1 MVFVPINRPLK
12 ETKKFGERSR
22 ENGFRT
28 ISTGSCQPIK
38 KANLDLDDVLPLLLH
53 DEGLLEVGHLVYDSL
68 LCRRL
73 QHVHQVHTLLAQFKS
88 AQVKTNIV
96 IAVVG
101 ISSLIGI
108 AC

>member
-1 MVFVPINRPLK
+1 
-12 ETKKFGERSR
+12 
-22 ENGFRT
+22 
-28 ISTGSCQPIK
+28 
-38 KANLDLDDVLPLLLH
+38 
-53 DEGLLEVGHLVYDSL
+53 VYDSL